1 MVETDAHPLQGWFLV
16 LFGLW
21 RGYCSQSVLDWSP
34 PVHIV
39 QSRSLTREQKDPVF
53 CSRWRSSLYP
63 NCITPSSIISWVK
76 PALPFHSYTA
86 RTKKVRWKETWIKRD
101 LRDILAN
108 HVLSFGS

>member
-16 LFGLW
+16 LFGFW

-39 QSRSLTREQKDPVF
+39 QSRSLTSEQNDPYFVLGGALI
-53 CSRWRSSLYP
+53 CVLS

-76 PALPFHSYTA
+76 PALPFHSCIA
-86 RTKKVRWKETWIKRD
+86 RTKNSQMEGDVD
-101 LRDILAN
+101 
-108 HVLSFGS
+108 